1 MTTRAPGCA
10 LRIACS
16 AVTPH
21 ISGMTMSMMV
31 TSGRR
36 ASCCSTASR
45 PLLASPTRRMS
56 SWLAMASP
64 KPVRSK
70 GWSST
75 TSTLM
80 GRGMSRVSMS
90 ASLTQLGVICRHPLV
105 SLAAAAQ
112 VAQAGEGQVGR
123 ADQRAFLGGLGEG
136 LLAGVGGA
144 LWIGV
149 EADRYLRV
157 VELDGAGVDQVTHH
171 QQLLALAFNH
181 VADEAR
187 RVAVAGDCAD
197 ARRDV
202 AGAIERLQVLVGDV
216 GRQRRHRALEEALA
230 VGLRLVHIGLAEPEV
245 GVVLVGA
252 DGGVGEGGLAVGC
265 E

>member
-75 TSTLM
+75 TSTLVE
-80 GRGMSRVSMS
+80 RGMSRVSMS
-90 ASLTQLGVICRHPLV
+90 ASLTQLGVIYRHPLV
-105 SLAAAAQ
+105 SLAGAAQ

-123 ADQRAFLGGLGEG
+123 AYQFAILGCRREDLFAGLGGGFR
-136 LLAGVGGA
+136 
-144 LWIGV
+144 IGV
-149 EADRYLRV
+149 EADGHFRV
-157 VELDGAGVDQVTHH
+157 VELDGAGVDQV
-171 QQLLALAFNH
+171 
-181 VADEAR
+181 
-187 RVAVAGDCAD
+187 
-197 ARRDV
+197 
-202 AGAIERLQVLVGDV
+202 
-216 GRQRRHRALEEALA
+216 
-230 VGLRLVHIGLAEPEV
+230 
-245 GVVLVGA
+245 
-252 DGGVGEGGLAVGC
+252 
-265 E
+265 